1 MEIAKRSGKGC
12 LIAVGIAILVAM
24 LAGLLM
30 IGGCVWMV
38 KSAAGGG
45 GCEARHA
52 TQMGVDESPAM
63 NEVWAWGRGDTKVVM
78 ISVRG
83 MIMLDEE
90 ESLFGTR
97 LSSAS
102 FALNA
107 IRRATHDPE
116 VRAIILDIDSGGGG
130 ITASDV
136 IYEALQKFKDARK
149 GRQVVALMDDVAA
162 SGAYYIA
169 LAADSIIAH
178 PTTITGSIGVLMQ
191 SFNLKELALKIGV
204 KDVTIKSGAN
214 KDMLNPLGDLSDV
227 QRLMLQ
233 QIVDQLHARFVKL
246 VAENRELPEEKVRE
260 IADGRIFTADQAL
273 GLGLID
279 EIGYFQD
286 AVDATAS
293 LLTVDEV
300 KVYRYEHE
308 RSFSDFFKVQ
318 MNANP
323 LSAWLSKPSP
333 ETRLLYRWA
342 F

>member
-1 MEIAKRSGKGC
+1 METGKRSGRGC
-12 LIAVGIAILVAM
+12 LIFIGIAILVAM

-38 KSAAGGG
+38 KSATGGG
-45 GCEARHA
+45 GCEAARD
-52 TQMGVDESPAM
+52 TKMGEDESPAM
-63 NEVWAWGRGDTKVVM
+63 NEVWAWGKGDTKVVM

-90 ESLFGTR
+90 ESFFGTR

-102 FALNA
+102 SALNA

-136 IYEALQKFKDARK
+136 IYEALKKFKAAQK
-149 GRQVVALMDDVAA
+149 GRHVVALMNDVAA

-169 LAADSIIAH
+169 LASDRIVAH

-191 SFNLKELALKIGV
+191 SFNFKELALKIGV

-214 KDMLNPLGDLSDV
+214 KDMLNPLEELSDA

-233 QIVDQLHARFVKL
+233 QIVDQLHSRFVRL
-246 VAENRELPEEKVRE
+246 VAQNRKLPEAKVRDL
-260 IADGRIFTADQAL
+260 ADGRIFTADQAQA
-273 GLGLID
+273 LGLID

-286 AVDATAS
+286 AVDTTAS
-293 LLTVDEV
+293 LLSVDHV
-300 KVYRYEHE
+300 KVYRYERE

-323 LSAWLSKPSP
+323 LSAWLSKPAP